1 MTARTLKIKIKL
13 GNGDAGTEADIDSR
27 PRGRRKTEPTLR
39 TVPGAQD
46 VAHPNRTSAPN
57 SSGSAFTGRTL
68 SAAGAAALLL
78 GVLVIVMRGG
88 TDEPETQQTA
98 AAPVAEQ
105 VSDGTTDKALTEA
118 PTTPSAPALANES
131 TRTPLPV
138 AEPQTTNVAPAVA
151 AAPLRT
157 PPDAT
162 AQEADQ
168 QSRDNATAAQA
179 TKPAASPELSAGSD
193 RAAAVS
199 SDNVARAQLTSAVT
213 NREPTDRLGNAIA
226 AESEGVKQVF
236 FFTELR
242 KLAGQRITHRWEF
255 ADETVANVTFRVGSD
270 RWRASSSKYL
280 GAKQTGR
287 WRVSVVAEDG
297 KVLHTAEFS
306 YGNHSQ
312 H

>member
-13 GNGDAGTEADIDSR
+13 GNGDAGAEADIDSR
-27 PRGRRKTEPTLR
+27 PRGRRTTEPTLR

-46 VAHPNRTSAPN
+46 VAHPNRNSVPSSSRSAL
-57 SSGSAFTGRTL
+57 TGRAL
-68 SAAGAAALLL
+68 SAVGAAVLLL

-88 TDEPETQQTA
+88 TDELETQPA
-98 AAPVAEQ
+98 AVAPVAAQ
-105 VSDGTTDKALTEA
+105 ASDETTGKVQAET
-118 PTTPSAPALANES
+118 PTNP
-131 TRTPLPV
+131 
-138 AEPQTTNVAPAVA
+138 

-157 PPDAT
+157 PADAT
-162 AQEADQ
+162 AQQAEQ
-168 QSRDNATAAQA
+168 QSRDNATAAQQ
-179 TKPAASPELSAGSD
+179 TKPATVAEL
-193 RAAAVS
+193 RADSGRAPAVS
-199 SDNVARAQLTSAVT
+199 SDNVARAQLTSALT
-213 NREPTDRLGNAIA
+213 NREPTDRLGDAIA

-280 GAKQTGR
+280 GAKQTGQ

-297 KVLHTAEFS
+297 KVLHTTEFS
-306 YGNHSQ
+306 YGNNSQ
-312 H
+312 Q